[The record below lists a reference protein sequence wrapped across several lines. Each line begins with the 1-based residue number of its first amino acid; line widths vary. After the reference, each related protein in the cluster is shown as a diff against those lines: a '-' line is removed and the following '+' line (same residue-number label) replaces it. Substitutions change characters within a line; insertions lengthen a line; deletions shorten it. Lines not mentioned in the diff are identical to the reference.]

1 MQPLSERV
9 LKQLMM
15 FLKESELKF
24 RQFWMLILM
33 LKYLLLKFILR
44 KDVNEM
50 AIIYATLIVKGK
62 KTFAEVP
69 ERIKEQVRQVLID
82 LECEELAVE

>member
-1 MQPLSERV
+1 
-9 LKQLMM
+9 M
-15 FLKESELKF
+15 FLKELGLKF
-24 RQFWMLILM
+24 KQFWIVNPM
-33 LKYLLLKFILR
+33 LKLLLFFMR
-44 KDVNEM
+44 KDVDMM

-82 LECEELAVE
+82 LECEELAA

>member
-1 MQPLSERV
+1 
-9 LKQLMM
+9 
-15 FLKESELKF
+15 
-24 RQFWMLILM
+24 M
-33 LKYLLLKFILR
+33 LKLLLFFMR
-44 KDVNEM
+44 KDVDMM

-82 LECEELAVE
+82 LECEELAA

>member
-1 MQPLSERV
+1 M
-9 LKQLMM
+9 MM
-15 FLKESELKF
+15 FLKELGLRFK
-24 RQFWMLILM
+24 QFWIVNPM
-33 LKYLLLKFILR
+33 LKLLLFFMR
-44 KDVNEM
+44 KDVDMM

-82 LECEELAVE
+82 LECEELAA